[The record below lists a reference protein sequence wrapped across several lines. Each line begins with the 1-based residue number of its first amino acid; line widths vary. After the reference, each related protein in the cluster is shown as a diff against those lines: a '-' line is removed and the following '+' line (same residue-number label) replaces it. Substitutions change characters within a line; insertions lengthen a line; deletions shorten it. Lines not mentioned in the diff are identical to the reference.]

1 MSFEGYD
8 TQICL
13 VSEQTLP
20 NYLGVCFSAP
30 MPRTVHLVVT
40 ERMKEKADI
49 LEQALK
55 RKGCKVE
62 QHSIPT
68 AGHNEVFNC
77 LCAIGES
84 IQGPVAINVTGGT
97 KVMALMAVE
106 WANMSELETFIFY
119 VDTQQGQIL
128 HLAGDM
134 ESYPLS
140 CNFSIAEI
148 LFAGSG
154 HTIASRDKEAVTQER
169 HALLKKL
176 LGLFLN
182 NQTALKLFNKTA
194 TDAKGSYNL
203 CVPWPDRTS
212 SAFEAAMRIAN
223 ELGKVT
229 CDIPVNITYASE
241 EARQWCNG
249 GWLEEYVKYVLVGMR
264 GKKLID
270 DYAANITLEYRS
282 HVKGAQ
288 KDAVENEID
297 AAFSR
302 NSVLY
307 LIECKTSDLTK
318 KGKATTMAADA
329 IYKLDSLKK
338 SLGGSFGR
346 GMVVSVFE
354 PREEDKKCAE
364 ELRLRLVFGARL
376 LGLEKEICQWIAN

>member
-20 NYLGVCFSAP
+20 NYLGVCLSNP

-134 ESYPLS
+134 KSYPLS
-140 CNFSIAEI
+140 CNLSIADI

-154 HTIASRDKEAVTQER
+154 HTIASKDQALVPKQTFASLKQLIELFIQFPRTLKDFNTISGSATQDLR
-169 HALLKKL
+169 AFWVPDPKL
-176 LGLFLN
+176 
-182 NQTALKLFNKTA
+182 QK
-194 TDAKGSYNL
+194 
-203 CVPWPDRTS
+203 
-212 SAFEAAMRIAN
+212 AMNIAQ
-223 ELGKVT
+223 ELGMVT
-229 CDIPVNITYASE
+229 YTQNNVTFASE
-241 EARQWCNG
+241 EARKWCNG
-249 GWLEEYVKYVLVGMR
+249 GWLEEYVKGVLAGMR
-264 GKKLID
+264 KKKLID
-270 DYAANITLEYRS
+270 DFAANIELNYRN
-282 HVKGAQ
+282 HIKGAQ
-288 KDAVENEID
+288 KDAVQNELD
-297 AAFSR
+297 AAFSK
-302 NSVLY
+302 NNQLY
-307 LIECKTSDLTK
+307 LIECKTSDLTGK
-318 KGKATTMAADA
+318 EQANINIRTKATDA
-329 IYKLDSLKK
+329 IYKLNTLRRN
-338 SLGGSFGR
+338 LGGAFGR
-346 GMVVSVFE
+346 GMIATVFE
-354 PREEDKKCAE
+354 PREEDQERAQ
-364 ELRLRLVFGARL
+364 ELRLRLVSGTRL
-376 LGLEKEICQWIAN
+376 LGLEKDISQWIAN